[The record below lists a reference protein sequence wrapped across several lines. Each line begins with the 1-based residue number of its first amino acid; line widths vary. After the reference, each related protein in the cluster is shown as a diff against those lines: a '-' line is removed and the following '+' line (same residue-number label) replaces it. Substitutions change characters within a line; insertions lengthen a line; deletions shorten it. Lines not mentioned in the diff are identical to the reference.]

1 MAESEE
7 FIPFMGYEW
16 VQVEGDAITIG
27 ISEEGLSE
35 LTEITAINLPSEGE
49 DINPDEI
56 CGEVETDEGP
66 MNIYTPIEGRVVEIN
81 AAVIENPKL
90 IFEDPYGDGWL
101 FRVEAADPD
110 DIEAFQ
116 NGDADDG
123 DDEEDEDDEDE
134 EERDED

>member
-16 VQVEGDAITIG
+16 VQVEGDTITIG

-49 DINPDEI
+49 DVNPDEI
-56 CGEVETDEGP
+56 CAEIETEEGP
-66 MNIYTPIEGRVVEIN
+66 LNIYVPLEGKVVEIN
-81 AAVIENPKL
+81 AAVLENPKL
-90 IFEDPYGDGWL
+90 IFEDSYGDGWL

-110 DIEAFQ
+110 DIDAFV
-116 NGDADDG
+116 NGESDENEEEDEDE
-123 DDEEDEDDEDE
+123 DEEDED
-134 EERDED
+134 